1 MPPKAFAPQ
10 VLTSRAASAIGIEH
24 ELLRKWRLR
33 FGLFGRPGEP
43 RRRELTVPE
52 VLSLRCVVIAV
63 RRHAFPVGEAIGVCA
78 KIALPA
84 FERILRGDQPAA
96 TLTLANSKTGEQC
109 TLDLNAVVAFVLP
122 KLGLGFVTRQPSAQA
137 AEGGESARPTE
148 AQLLAEIERV
158 QRYMQS
164 SEFRERLAAFR
175 MEVKRRGTPT
185 NWREACDVLHVP
197 FWIFQL
203 ATASPLIVEAVAH
216 PLGLPPPS
224 NADLQGIT
232 LQ

>member
-33 FGLFGRPGEP
+33 FGLFGTAGEP
-43 RRRELTVPE
+43 KRDLTVPE
-52 VLSLRCVVIAV
+52 VLTLRCAVIAV
-63 RRHAFPVGEAIGVCA
+63 RRHGFPVAEAIGVCA
-78 KIALPA
+78 KTALPA

-96 TLTLANSKTGEQC
+96 MLSLTNEKTGKQV

-137 AEGGESARPTE
+137 ERARPTE
-148 AQLLAEIERV
+148 AQLLTEVERV
-158 QRYMQS
+158 QRYLGS

-175 MEVKRRGTPT
+175 AEVNRRGTPT
-185 NWREACDVLHVP
+185 NWREACDVLQVP

-203 ATASPLIVEAVAH
+203 ATASPPIVEAVAL

-224 NADLQGIT
+224 KADLQEQGEER
-232 LQ
+232 Q